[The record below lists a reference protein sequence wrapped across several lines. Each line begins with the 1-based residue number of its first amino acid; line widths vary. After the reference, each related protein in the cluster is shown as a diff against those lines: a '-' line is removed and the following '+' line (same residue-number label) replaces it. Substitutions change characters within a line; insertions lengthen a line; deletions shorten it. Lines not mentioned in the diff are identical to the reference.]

1 MYSSTGISLKSL
13 LSEHDMMEPEDEA
26 DLELIAPNEYH
37 SERYR
42 GSKSSVEILPG
53 LPSPE
58 WFQAEMD
65 LAKAYNTMASYLSPR
80 NIRISG
86 KQKAPSQDVVE
97 ALKLVGRYSD
107 VDRNDTQVAFNFPSC
122 PEEVSASFPL
132 VESDIE
138 KHFASI
144 KESTDGDSPEAHAD
158 IARMMSNMFDSM
170 ILWQSGWNRPLKHI
184 DIVLIESKE
193 LLSATAGNPIPS
205 YHLCSTY
212 VAHFQG
218 LLHSFTRSSK
228 FHRYLEIYFRST
240 LPPLRKMR
248 YSSASSPSGAA
259 KETHPA
265 GVKPHKELHRLGY
278 LPKYSSMLVDIAY
291 ERIKRLVRG
300 DTDVDAAEQ
309 AEEDEDESEPWSRPM
324 LAILRKEVQSQVV
337 SWLYTYISSGNER
350 EYQRKP
356 NIDARIEY
364 ALQSALFEHRVKE
377 LFDIIVYFPDSQP
390 GLEDIRDCTA
400 IHKPIKRTRMI
411 EELGAATRKRLLHPG
426 AETKDI
432 ITQYVSTIRAVKIV
446 DASGILLHA
455 IAAPI
460 QAYLQQRKDTIN
472 CIVTML
478 LESNDLIEEGEDQP
492 DKIKPVQVKYEQA
505 EDWSN
510 PNWDPEPIDAAPE
523 FHSQKASD
531 IISTFVG
538 MYESREVIMI
548 EVQQWLAK
556 RLLEAKDYDV
566 DAMIMDM
573 EKLKLRFGDAA
584 LHVCDIMLKDL
595 ADSKRINNRIQSECQ
610 VGLESVTQGT
620 LSYCLTSSAIG
631 CQLPLR
637 PKILSHLYWPAI
649 KEPKFR
655 LPKKLQKIQQNYG
668 YAYHK
673 FRQDK
678 KLKFYHQG
686 TVVITVQL
694 GDRELELEVTLLQA
708 AVLEAFSK
716 KSM

>member
-1 MYSSTGISLKSL
+1 
-13 LSEHDMMEPEDEA
+13 
-26 DLELIAPNEYH
+26 
-37 SERYR
+37 
-42 GSKSSVEILPG
+42 
-53 LPSPE
+53 
-58 WFQAEMD
+58 
-65 LAKAYNTMASYLSPR
+65 MASYLSPR
-80 NIRISG
+80 NIRVSG
-86 KQKAPSQDVVE
+86 KQKAPSPDVVE
-97 ALKLVGRYSD
+97 ALKLVSRHS
-107 VDRNDTQVAFNFPSC
+107 VAEESRAHSGTMVAS
-122 PEEVSASFPL
+122 EEVSTMFPL
-132 VESDIE
+132 VEHDIE
-138 KHFASI
+138 QHFSSI
-144 KESTDGDSPEAHAD
+144 KESTNVLMPEDHEH
-158 IARMMSNMFDSM
+158 IARMMSNLFDSM
-170 ILWQSGWNRPLKHI
+170 ILWQSGWNRPLKHV
-184 DIVLIESKE
+184 DL
-193 LLSATAGNPIPS
+193 
-205 YHLCSTY
+205 
-212 VAHFQG
+212 
-218 LLHSFTRSSK
+218 
-228 FHRYLEIYFRST
+228 
-240 LPPLRKMR
+240 M
-248 YSSASSPSGAA
+248 
-259 KETHPA
+259 
-265 GVKPHKELHRLGY
+265 LGY

-291 ERIKRLVRG
+291 ERIQRLVCG
-300 DTDVDAAEQ
+300 DVDVDADEEADE
-309 AEEDEDESEPWSRPM
+309 AEDEGEPWSRPM
-324 LAILRKEVQSQVV
+324 LAILRKEVQFQVV
-337 SWLYTYISSGNER
+337 SWLYTYIS
-350 EYQRKP
+350 
-356 NIDARIEY
+356 
-364 ALQSALFEHRVKE
+364 
-377 LFDIIVYFPDSQP
+377 
-390 GLEDIRDCTA
+390 C
-400 IHKPIKRTRMI
+400 
-411 EELGAATRKRLLHPG
+411 

-478 LESNDLIEEGEDQP
+478 LESNELIEEGEDQP

-523 FHSQKASD
+523 FQSQKASD

-556 RLLEAKDYDV
+556 RLLNAPDYDV

-610 VGLESVTQGT
+610 VGPD
-620 LSYCLTSSAIG
+620 TSAV
-631 CQLPLR
+631 QLPLK

-655 LPKKLQKIQQNYG
+655 LPKKLQKIQERYG
-668 YAYHK
+668 HAYHK

-686 TVVITVQL
+686 TVNMAVHL

-708 AVLEAFSK
+708 AVLETFAKRGKPMTTLRVNSQRTD
-716 KSM
+716 